1 MPDISL
7 TSINSALE
15 KKMDGTDSSSNLND
29 VLRLA
34 NAADDFT
41 STVFYDSSGGL
52 PTNNAFIGTIARD
65 QYGTVY
71 IYDGTNWTR
80 PNQAGTIE
88 LPFFQGSNYGYV
100 IGGNGGITAV
110 DRYSFSADGN
120 ATDVGD
126 LKHDEGFF
134 PNPSPANGYVGQG
147 IRMNAGA
154 SSSTNGYTMG
164 GFSYGFPVQKTNHI
178 GRFPFASNGNV
189 IDIANLTFSRT
200 RITSSSS
207 ETYGYAAGGSSV
219 SGGPAGHPEGGSSG
233 TNRINVID
241 KFPFSSDD
249 NATDV
254 GDLTEDL
261 ERGAGLSSRDF
272 GYAAGGRKDP
282 SPAIVNVIERWSHTA
297 DENSADVGDLTAAT
311 ELAAGI
317 SATTVGYSTGGST
330 DKTIIEKFTFAS
342 SANSTDV
349 GTLTQGA
356 WYNTGTSST
365 VSGYVAGG
373 LDPSNTSLN
382 TIQKFPFA
390 ADTASTDVGDL
401 VSARYEAASAQY

>member
-1 MPDISL
+1 M
-7 TSINSALE
+7 
-15 KKMDGTDSSSNLND
+15 ND
-29 VLRLA
+29 P
-34 NAADDFT
+34 
-41 STVFYDSSGGL
+41 SYQ
-52 PTNNAFIGTIARD
+52 P
-65 QYGTVY
+65 
-71 IYDGTNWTR
+71 
-80 PNQAGTIE
+80 
-88 LPFFQGSNYGYV
+88 PFFQGSNYGYV
-100 IGGNGGITAV
+100 IGGSGGLTAV

-126 LKHDEGFF
+126 IKYDENY
-134 PNPSPANGYVGQG
+134 PTNPSSPSVYQGSG
-147 IRMNAGA
+147 IRMNAGN
-154 SSSTNGYTMG
+154 SSSTHGYSVG
-164 GFSYGFPVQKTNHI
+164 GFSYGHPAQKTDYI
-178 GRFPFASNGNV
+178 GKLPFASNGNV
-189 IDIANLTFSRT
+189 IDIGNLTFSRV
-200 RITSSSS
+200 RITTSSS
-207 ETYGYAAGGSSV
+207 ETYGYAAGGAG
-219 SGGPAGHPEGGSSG
+219 SGAGPGAHPDGGSTG
-233 TNRINVID
+233 TYRLNIID

-317 SATTVGYSTGGST
+317 SASTVGYSTGGAT
-330 DKTIIEKFTFAS
+330 DKTIIEKFTFSS

-373 LDPSNTSLN
+373 KDPSNTNLN

-401 VSARYEAASAQY
+401 VSTRFEAASAQY